1 MNTLDDAS
9 NLLQLLADPT
19 RVRLMSLLAHHELSV
34 VDLVEITGLAQSR
47 VSTHLGRLREAAL
60 VRDRREGTSALYSL
74 AHPLPASASKVWAL
88 VAAELRDPTLD
99 ADRSRCAA
107 LLKAREDAAA
117 WPDGLAGR
125 MDRAYS
131 PGRTWESLSR
141 GLAGLLQL
149 GDVLDVGSGDGAVAE
164 LLAPRSRSYVCLDQ
178 SERLTLAAARRVAS
192 PSVRCVIGDMHE
204 LALDDA
210 TFDVVLLFHVLTCTE
225 TPRKVIAEAK
235 RVLRPGGTLAI
246 LSIDEH
252 ESLEVTR
259 AYHHVVAGLS
269 PSTIRQLLRDEDL
282 EIASCAVTSRER
294 RPPHFQVVSAFAT
307 RPNEDARRP
316 TTTTSRS
323 RNAVL
328 GRAPATPRTSVDE
341 RRVRS
346 RSR

>member
-9 NLLQLLADPT
+9 TLLQLFADPT
-19 RVRLMSLLAHHELSV
+19 RVRLMSLLAQHELSV

-47 VSTHLGRLREAAL
+47 VSTHLGRLREASI

-74 AHPLPASASKVWAL
+74 AHPLPASAANVWA
-88 VAAELRDPTLD
+88 VVSKELRDPTLD
-99 ADRSRCAA
+99 GDLSRCAA

-141 GLAGLLQL
+141 GLAGLLSL
-149 GDVLDVGSGDGAVAE
+149 GDVLDLGSGDGAVAE
-164 LLAPRSRSYVCLDQ
+164 LLAPHARSYVCVDQ

-192 PSVRCVIGDMHE
+192 PSVRCLIGDMHQ
-204 LALDDA
+204 LALDEA
-210 TFDVVLLFHVLTCTE
+210 SFDVVLLFHVLTCTE
-225 TPRKVIAEAK
+225 TPEKVIAEST

-252 ESLEVTR
+252 ESLDVAR

-269 PSTIRQLLRDEDL
+269 PRSIRSLLTAANL
-282 EIASCAVTSRER
+282 EITSCAVTSRER

-307 RPNEDARRP
+307 RPFDDASRPIRRTP
-316 TTTTSRS
+316 
-323 RNAVL
+323 
-328 GRAPATPRTSVDE
+328 RAPAKTFGHPPATPRKPVDE
-341 RRVRS
+341 RRPRPRS
-346 RSR
+346 R